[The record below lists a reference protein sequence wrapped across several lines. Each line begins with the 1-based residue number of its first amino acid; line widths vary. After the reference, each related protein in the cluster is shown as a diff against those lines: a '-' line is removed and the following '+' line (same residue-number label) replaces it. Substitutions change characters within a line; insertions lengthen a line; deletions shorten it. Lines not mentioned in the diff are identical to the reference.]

1 MRYVYGPISSRRL
14 GSSLGVDIIP
24 HKTCC
29 FNCIYCQVGRTPNQT
44 IERKEYVSMDDI
56 LVQVKEALK
65 ANAKIDYITFS
76 GSGEPTLNSR
86 IGEMIHEVKVMA
98 SIPVAVLTNG
108 ALLFRKEVRDDL
120 LEADLVLPSLDAA
133 NQEVF
138 EKVNRPY
145 PGLLIEGIVEG
156 IRKFILEFEHE
167 VWLEVMLVKGIND
180 SWKDV
185 VKLASIIDRIGPARV
200 QLNTVVRPPCE
211 DFANA
216 LTHNGLIAIKDI
228 IGERAEIITHYP
240 RKVSRAYGKEK
251 DVEAE
256 ILALIGRRPL
266 AIEEVADS
274 LGLHRNEIIK
284 YISALQEEGKV
295 EIKTHMGKQFYQA
308 RPVR

>member
-1 MRYVYGPISSRRL
+1 MGYVYGPISSRRL
-14 GSSLGVDIIP
+14 GSSLGVDITP

-29 FNCIYCQVGRTPNQT
+29 FNCIYCQIGRTPNQT
-44 IERKEYVSMDDI
+44 IERKEYVLMDDI

-65 ANAKIDYITFS
+65 ANAKIDYIAFS

-86 IGEMIHEVKVMA
+86 IGEMIHEVKVMT

-120 LEADLVLPSLDAA
+120 LEADLVIPSLDAA

-138 EKVNRPY
+138 EKVNRPH

-180 SWKDV
+180 GWKEMV
-185 VKLASIIDRIGPARV
+185 EFASVINRIGPDRV

-211 DFANA
+211 DFAKA
-216 LTHNGLIAIKDI
+216 LTEDELRAIKDI
-228 IGERAEIITHYP
+228 LGDKAEVIP
-240 RKVSRAYGKEK
+240 VWRRKNPNEDVTYG
-251 DVEAE
+251 
-256 ILALIGRRPL
+256 G
-266 AIEEVADS
+266 
-274 LGLHRNEIIK
+274 
-284 YISALQEEGKV
+284 
-295 EIKTHMGKQFYQA
+295 
-308 RPVR
+308 